1 MAFSWEEANA
11 FALTLPGVA
20 LSPYYGIPSPK
31 VRGKAFVYRSHE
43 PGSFGIA
50 VPLDE
55 IGMLKE
61 TDPATFWQSPHYE
74 GWPAVLVREAA
85 AEDRERI
92 VALIERAWSAR
103 ASQAQRAERERMR
116 G

>member
-61 TDPATFWQSPHYE
+61 PIPRPSGNRRTT
-74 GWPAVLVREAA
+74 
-85 AEDRERI
+85 
-92 VALIERAWSAR
+92 RAGPRCSCARRRRTIASASWR
-103 ASQAQRAERERMR
+103 
-116 G
+116 